1 MALASGTKLGPYEV
15 HSPLGAG
22 GMGEVYRARDTRLN
36 RTVAIKILPAHLSDN
51 PEAKQR
57 FEREARVIS
66 SLNHANICTLHD
78 VGHQNG
84 IDYLVMEFLEGET
97 LADRLVRG
105 PLPPAQVLKYGIEI
119 CEGLEKAHKSKV
131 IHRDLKPGNIMLTKS
146 GAKLMDFGLAKGT
159 TVVGAP
165 SSSLTMTVSSPA
177 GSRPLTAQGTVVGTF
192 QYMSPEQ
199 LEGEEADPRSDIFAL
214 GAVLYEMATGKRAFE
229 GKTTASVIAAVLER
243 DPAPISTVQRMSP
256 PTLDRVVQTCLAKDP
271 EERFQTVHDLK
282 LELKWIAEA
291 SPTTGPRTIRH
302 PRERWIWIPVVAI
315 LLAALLALY
324 FRVSPIVSQST
335 LSYILAPEQT
345 SFAPFTGP
353 VSVSHDGRTL
363 AFVATTSEGRDLVWV
378 RPLGAP
384 NALALSGTEGASY
397 PFWSGDDR
405 SIGFFAGGKLKSV
418 GTAGGPVVTICDAPG
433 PRGGTWNQ
441 NGVILFATI
450 WSGIERVPSSGGT
463 PAEITK
469 VDASHGE
476 TSHRWPYFLPDG
488 QHFLYLAA
496 NFTGGSTEVASIHVA
511 TLDSSNNKLLFHAR
525 SNAAYTPGYVLYVR
539 DRMLMAQAFDE
550 TKMQIRGQAFPVVG
564 QVQYDGLTWRG
575 VFSCSPNGILVY
587 QGGSNG
593 VDSRM
598 IMFDRAGKE
607 IKTVGTPGD
616 LYSHRISPDG
626 QRLALVVLDSSVANY
641 KLWVYDLFQEKE
653 TRLAFGPNRD
663 FSPIWAPDGK
673 SLVFASI
680 KRGPYDLFE
689 KRSDTTGS
697 EERVLESK
705 ATKYPT
711 DWSRDGRFIAYNST
725 TPGKSKS
732 AVWVLPRFGERKP
745 YIFLQG
751 DFNIGEGHFSPDG
764 HWLAYSSDESGLSEI
779 YVTPFPKGGS
789 KWQISRAGGS
799 SPRWRRDVK
808 ELFYMAA
815 DSTLIAAQVDTSR
828 SVFQVGA
835 LRPLFHVALR
845 TGVSRLDVSSTTGQG
860 GYDAAPDG
868 KWFVVNSPPGGN
880 PPPITL
886 ITNWTPTPGK

>member
-1 MALASGTKLGPYEV
+1 LVFQFA
-15 HSPLGAG
+15 
-22 GMGEVYRARDTRLN
+22 RLN
-36 RTVAIKILPAHLSDN
+36 PAWPAPLPTTDA
-51 PEAKQR
+51 
-57 FEREARVIS
+57 
-66 SLNHANICTLHD
+66 CTRKAAAA
-78 VGHQNG
+78 V

-119 CEGLEKAHKSKV
+119 CEGLEKAHTSKV

-165 SSSLTMTVSSPA
+165 SSSLSMTISSPA
-177 GSRPLTAQGTVVGTF
+177 GSHPLTAQGTVVGTF

-199 LEGEEADPRSDIFAL
+199 LVGEEADPRSDIFAL
-214 GAVLYEMATGKRAFE
+214 AAVLYEMATGKRAFE

-243 DPAPISTVQRMSP
+243 DPAPISTVQPMSP
-256 PTLDRVVQTCLAKDP
+256 PALDRVVQNCLAKDP

-291 SPTTGPRTIRH
+291 SPTTGARILRR
-302 PRERWIWIPVVAI
+302 PRERWVWLAVVAI

-324 FRVSPIVSQST
+324 SRESPILSQST

-345 SFAPFTGP
+345 SFASFTGP
-353 VSVSHDGRTL
+353 VTVSHDGRAL

-384 NALALSGTEGASY
+384 EALALPGTEGASY

-405 SIGFFAGGKLKSV
+405 SIGFFAKGKLKSV
-418 GTAGGPVVTICDAPG
+418 GAAGGPVVTICDAPG

-463 PAEITK
+463 QVEVTK

-511 TLDSSNNKLLFHAR
+511 TLDSGNTQLLFHAR

-550 TKMQIRGQAFPVVG
+550 TKLQIRGQAFPVVG
-564 QVQYDGLTWRG
+564 QVEYDGLTWRG
-575 VFSCSPNGILVY
+575 VFSCSASGVLVY
-587 QGGSNG
+587 QGGRNG

-598 IMFDRAGKE
+598 IMFDRTGKE
-607 IKTVGTPGD
+607 IRTVGTPGD

-626 QRLALVVLDSSVANY
+626 QRLALVILDSSVANY
-641 KLWVYDLFQEKE
+641 KLWVYDLFREKE

-663 FSPIWAPDGK
+663 FSPIWAPNGK

-689 KRSDTTGS
+689 RRSDTTGS
-697 EERVLESK
+697 EELVLESN

-711 DWSRDGRFIAYNST
+711 DSSPDGRFIAYNST

-732 AVWVLPRFGERKP
+732 AVWILPRFGERKP

-751 DFNIGEGHFSPDG
+751 DFNIGEAHFSPDG

-799 SPRWRRDVK
+799 SPRWRRDGK
-808 ELFYMAA
+808 ELFYVAA
-815 DSTLIAAQVDTSR
+815 DSTLIAAEVDTSR
-828 SVFQVGA
+828 SAFQAGA

-845 TGVSRLDVSSTTGQG
+845 TGVSRLDVSSTTGQS

-868 KWFVVNSPPGGN
+868 KWFVVNSPPPGN
-880 PPPITL
+880 SPPITL